1 MLALSPVVPYLFWV
15 RPWFYKSCGHIYASA
30 PGAGH
35 GPGGDY
41 QRSRSGQASPR
52 TDDSMG
58 DGFQFLDIILFA
70 AIAAFFVLRLRGVL
84 GKRTGHDKRRA
95 DPFGSR
101 EGSEDEDDNKVIS
114 LPDRSQGARAEET
127 AEEGTEAAEE
137 TAATPLAAGLYQ
149 VKRADRSFDEDG
161 FIDGA
166 RTAFEWVIAA
176 FAQGDA
182 KTLRPLLSNDVY
194 SDFSG
199 AIEERESAG
208 QVLETTLVGITEAQI
223 IEAELQGRTAFVT
236 IKFVSEQVKVVRDSD
251 GEVVEGDANHVT
263 KITDIWTFARNT
275 RSRDPDWTLVA
286 TRSPN

>member
-1 MLALSPVVPYLFWV
+1 MS
-15 RPWFYKSCGHIYASA
+15 
-30 PGAGH
+30 
-35 GPGGDY
+35 
-41 QRSRSGQASPR
+41 
-52 TDDSMG
+52 

-84 GKRTGHDKRRA
+84 GKKSGHKKRRV
-95 DPFGSR
+95 DPFAPR
-101 EGSEDEDDNKVIS
+101 EKTEDEDDKVIP
-114 LPDRSQGARAEET
+114 LPDRRKEDARAEDT
-127 AEEGTEAAEE
+127 TEEGAEAAEDISAEATE
-137 TAATPLAAGLYQ
+137 TAATPLAVGLRQ
-149 VKRADRSFDEDG
+149 VKRADKSFDEDG
-161 FIDGA
+161 FIDGS
-166 RTAFEWVIAA
+166 RTAFEWVIDA

-199 AIEERESAG
+199 AIEERENAG
-208 QVLETTLVGITEAQI
+208 QVLETTLVGITEATI

-236 IKFVSEQVKVVRDSD
+236 IKFVSEQVNVVRDSD
-251 GEVVEGDANHVT
+251 GEVVEGDPNHGT